1 MPGLSTFGIAKKNLQ
16 RRPWRSFCLI
26 MAILLFSFF
35 LFAGSV
41 LSLSL
46 SRGAEST
53 ANRLGAD
60 IMLVPEGFDPHVDS
74 ILLSGKPSNFYLP
87 ADAMESVKA
96 LETDIGIAQ
105 MSPQTFLATLNASC
119 CSYPVQLV
127 GLDYDTDFIVKP
139 WLENTLHRKLHDGEI
154 IVGYHVTGWPGETIT
169 FFSKNL
175 TVAGRLEQTGMGF
188 DSMVF
193 MNRATIAMLSKEAE
207 RIIGRPLT
215 NDGSLTSV
223 IMVKLRQG
231 YDSVAAAVELNRTL
245 NSKGIYALFS
255 KKFVNSIGSSLTAVS
270 WIIRGSLFLL
280 WVLAILV
287 VALIFALTFS
297 ERKKEMGVLRA
308 LGASRSKLLRFCL
321 SEAFLVSAYGA
332 ALGIILGGVLVVV
345 GSPLIKDALH
355 LPSLLPSFTG
365 LFLLGLGSG
374 GAAILTGLFAA
385 FFSAFRA
392 SRVDVYEIMRGA

>member
-1 MPGLSTFGIAKKNLQ
+1 MPGLSTLGIAQKNLQ

-87 ADAMESVKA
+87 ADAMESLKA
-96 LETDIGIAQ
+96 LEADIGIAQ
-105 MSPQTFLATLNASC
+105 ASPQTFLATLNASC

-139 WLENTLHRKLHDGEI
+139 WMESTLGRQLHDGEI
-154 IVGYHVTGWPGETIT
+154 IVGYHVSGWPGDRIR
-169 FFSKNL
+169 FFNKDL

-193 MNRATIAMLSKEAE
+193 MNRATIALLSREAE
-207 RIIGRPLT
+207 RILGHPLT

-223 IMVKLRQG
+223 IMVKLRPG
-231 YDSVAAAVELNRTL
+231 YDSVAVAMVLNRELNA
-245 NSKGIYALFS
+245 KGIYALFS

-270 WIIRGSLFLL
+270 WIIRGGLFLL
-280 WVLAILV
+280 WALAVLV
-287 VALIFALTFS
+287 VGLIFALTLA
-297 ERKKEMGVLRA
+297 ERKQEMGVLRA
-308 LGASRSKLLRFCL
+308 LGASRGKLLRLCL
-321 SEAFLVSAYGA
+321 AEAFLISSYGA
-332 ALGIILGGVLVVV
+332 VMGIVLGGALVMA
-345 GSPLIKDALH
+345 GSPMIKDALH
-355 LPSLLPSFTG
+355 LPALLPSFAG
-365 LFLLGLGSG
+365 LSLLAVGSA
-374 GAAILTGLFAA
+374 GAAVLTGLFAS
-385 FFSAFRA
+385 FFSALRA
-392 SRVDVYEIMRGA
+392 SRADVAEIMRGA

>member
-1 MPGLSTFGIAKKNLQ
+1 MPGLSTFGIARRNLQ

-26 MAILLFSFF
+26 MTILLFSFF

-87 ADAMESVKA
+87 ADAMESLKSM
-96 LETDIGIAQ
+96 EEDIGIAQ

-139 WLENTLHRKLHDGEI
+139 WMENTLGRRLHDGEI
-154 IVGYHVTGWPGETIT
+154 IVGHHVSGWPGETIT
-169 FFSKNL
+169 FFGKNL

-188 DSMVF
+188 DAMVF
-193 MNRATIAMLSKEAE
+193 MNRATIAMLSREAE
-207 RIIGRPLT
+207 RILGRPLN

-223 IMVKLRQG
+223 IMVKLRPG
-231 YDSVAAAVELNRTL
+231 YDSVAAAVELNRAL

-255 KKFVNSIGSSLTAVS
+255 KKFVNSISSSLITVS
-270 WIIRGSLFLL
+270 WIIRGGLFLL
-280 WVLAILV
+280 WVLAVLV
-287 VALIFALTFS
+287 VALIFALTMA
-297 ERKKEMGVLRA
+297 ERRREMGILRA
-308 LGASRSKLLRFCL
+308 LGASRGKLLGLSL
-321 SEAFLVSAYGA
+321 SEAFLISVYGA
-332 ALGIILGGVLVVV
+332 VLGIVLGGVLVLV
-345 GSPLIKDALH
+345 GSPLIRSALR
-355 LPSLLPSFTG
+355 LPSLLPSFAG
-365 LFLLGLGSG
+365 LSLLAIGSA
-374 GAAILTGLFAA
+374 GASVLTGVFAA
-385 FFSAFRA
+385 AFSVVRA
-392 SRVDVYEIMRGA
+392 SCVDVYEMLRGA

>member
-1 MPGLSTFGIAKKNLQ
+1 MPGLSTFGIAQKNLQ

-41 LSLSL
+41 LTLSL
-46 SRGAEST
+46 SRGAAST

-74 ILLSGKPSNFYLP
+74 VLLSGKPSNFYLP
-87 ADAMESVKA
+87 ADAMESVKN
-96 LETDIGIAQ
+96 LEADTGIAR

-139 WLENTLHRKLHDGEI
+139 WMEDTLHQQLHDGEI
-154 IVGYHVTGWPGETIT
+154 IVGYHVSGWPGDKIR
-169 FFSKNL
+169 FFNKDL

-193 MNRATIAMLSKEAE
+193 MNRATIALLSKEAE
-207 RIIGRPLT
+207 RILGHPLT

-223 IMVKLRQG
+223 IMVKLKPG
-231 YDSVAAAVELNRTL
+231 YDSVTEAAKLNRAL
-245 NSKGIYALFS
+245 NGRGIYALFS

-287 VALIFALTFS
+287 VALIFAMTFV
-297 ERKKEMGVLRA
+297 ERKREMGVLRA
-308 LGASRSKLLRFCL
+308 LGASRGKLLRLCL
-321 SEAFLVSAYGA
+321 AEAFLISAYGA
-332 ALGIILGGVLVVV
+332 VMGVVLGGALVVA
-345 GSPLIKDALH
+345 GGPLIKDALH
-355 LPSLLPSFTG
+355 LPSLLPSFMG
-365 LFLLGLGSG
+365 LLLLGLGSG
-374 GAAILTGLFAA
+374 GAAVLTGLFAA
-385 FFSAFRA
+385 SFSAFRA
-392 SRVDVYEIMRGA
+392 SRADVSEMIRSA

>member
-1 MPGLSTFGIAKKNLQ
+1 
-16 RRPWRSFCLI
+16 

-87 ADAMESVKA
+87 ANAMENVRN
-96 LETDIGIAQ
+96 LEADIGIAQ
-105 MSPQTFLATLNASC
+105 MSPQTFLATLSASC

-139 WLENTLHRKLHDGEI
+139 WMENTLGRRLLDGEI
-154 IVGYHVTGWPGETIT
+154 IVGYHVSGWPGETIK
-169 FFSKNL
+169 FFGKNL

-188 DSMVF
+188 DAMVF
-193 MNRATIAMLSKEAE
+193 MNRATIAMLSREAE
-207 RIIGRPLT
+207 RIMGRPLT

-223 IMVKLRQG
+223 IMLKLRPG
-231 YDSVAAAVELNRTL
+231 YDSVAAAVELNRQL

-255 KKFVNSIGSSLTAVS
+255 KKFVNSIGASLTAVS
-270 WIIRGSLFLL
+270 WIIRGGLFLL
-280 WVLAILV
+280 WILAVLI
-287 VALIFALTFS
+287 VALIFALTMA
-297 ERKKEMGVLRA
+297 ERRGELGVLRA
-308 LGASRSKLLRFCL
+308 LGASRGKLLRLCL
-321 SEAFLVSAYGA
+321 TEAFLISGYGA
-332 ALGIILGGVLVVV
+332 VLGIMLGGASVMV
-345 GSPLIKDALH
+345 GSPMIKDALR

-365 LFLLGLGSG
+365 LSLLALGSA
-374 GAAILTGLFAA
+374 GAAVLTGVFAA
-385 FFSAFRA
+385 AFSAVRA
-392 SRVDVYEIMRGA
+392 SRVDVHEMMRGA